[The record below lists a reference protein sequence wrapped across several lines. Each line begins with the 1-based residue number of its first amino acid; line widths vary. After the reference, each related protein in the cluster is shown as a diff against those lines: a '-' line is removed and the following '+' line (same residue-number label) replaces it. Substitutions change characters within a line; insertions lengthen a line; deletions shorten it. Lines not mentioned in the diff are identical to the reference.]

1 MTDFDPALV
10 DKAARALHAERCCP
24 CDPNGCGA
32 PDPQDYSAA
41 RVVLAAVAE
50 WMNDC
55 DAEALRRNA
64 MHDRLVQEAR
74 AEGARAEAALWQ
86 AQVRGHD
93 RSGVMALDREAAYH
107 RGMAEGAQQVRAAVD
122 AEIESAYRVGA
133 NYVPCIRLENAARE
147 AVAHIEKGDE

>member
-50 WMNDC
+50 WTDNERY
-55 DAEALRRNA
+55 DAWHEKSFQRGMVA
-64 MHDRLVQEAR
+64 
-74 AEGARAEAALWQ
+74 GAR
-86 AQVRGHD
+86 QV
-93 RSGVMALDREAAYH
+93 Y
-107 RGMAEGAQQVRAAVD
+107 AAVKTEWATRD
-122 AEIESAYRVGA
+122 LVMDTLSAA
-133 NYVPCIRLENAARE
+133 HE
-147 AVAHIEKGDE
+147 AVARIEKGCE